1 MNRTDKTAV
10 IDRLRDSLSS
20 VPSVVVTDFKGLT
33 VEKTEELRAAFRA
46 AGVHY
51 EVVKNTLV
59 KRAIADTEL
68 EGLAPIFKGNSAI
81 AFHGEDPSI
90 AAKIIKGFAKDNK
103 ELVIKGGYIDGKILD
118 EAGVLVLS
126 TLPGKDELRAMFLS
140 LLAAV
145 PTKFV
150 RTLAAAPTNF
160 VQVLMARQMQ
170 LEEN

>member
-1 MNRTDKTAV
+1 LNRNDKSAV

-20 VPSVVVTDFKGLT
+20 VPSIVVTDFKGLT
-33 VEKTEELRAAFRA
+33 VESTEELRAAFRA

-59 KRAIADTEL
+59 KRAIAGTEM
-68 EGLAPIFKGNSAI
+68 EGMASLFKGNSAI

-90 AAKIIKGFAKDNK
+90 AAKIIKDFAKKNEK
-103 ELVIKGGYIDGKILD
+103 LVVKGGYVDGNLLD
-118 EAGVLVLS
+118 EAGVIVLS
-126 TLPGKDELRAMFLS
+126 TLPGKDELRAQFLS
-140 LLAAV
+140 VLAAM